1 MVANSLL
8 SAFSSLLS
16 GGKIARQFTGGTPQ
30 ESSIIQRTEK
40 ETPLEEVNTVVREAS
55 QQELNQLH
63 AAEKQ
68 AVTTQAITPEI
79 IDNGGAGH
87 LTLNKQSNQ
96 DSPAITLGISHTTV
110 ENLKPILLAFTDLV
124 KNLLP
129 ELVATA
135 KPVLQAL
142 SQASSNPANTA
153 STAANT
159 A

>member
-1 MVANSLL
+1 MGFNPLL
-8 SAFSSLLS
+8 DMAMKFL
-16 GGKIARQFTGGTPQ
+16 GNTAPQGAATG
-30 ESSIIQRTEK
+30 QRTVAEQK
-40 ETPLEEVNTVVREAS
+40 PETPLEQVNLAVRETNP
-55 QQELNQLH
+55 QELTQLH

-68 AVTTQAITPEI
+68 AVTTRAITPEI

-96 DSPAITLGISHTTV
+96 DSPAIKLEISHTTV